1 MRAARP
7 EARVGA
13 GQDVDSSTRSHRR
26 MHASWTIA
34 REALASVVGDV
45 DRARDISERI
55 CEQMKK
61 SPSRKQRLDLNAALN
76 EVIAWAQNIIVRNGV
91 SVHARFADGSLLV
104 QGDRGQLQQVVMN
117 LVLNAV
123 EAMGLVETG
132 GRELLVSTEQTASGV
147 LVAVRDSGPGI
158 DPQHRGRVFES
169 FYTTKING
177 AGMGL
182 ATADP

>member
-1 MRAARP
+1 MLLALRHELALARMWTRQRAAIGVCTR
-7 EARVGA
+7 A
-13 GQDVDSSTRSHRR
+13 GRLRGRHSPLSWVMSIEPGTS
-26 MHASWTIA
+26 AS
-34 REALASVVGDV
+34 AS
-45 DRARDISERI
+45 
-55 CEQMKK
+55 
-61 SPSRKQRLDLNAALN
+61 
-76 EVIAWAQNIIVRNGV
+76 V